1 MTENMFHKWGREDAE
16 IGEDCIPELYAA
28 MRRDIAEYV
37 AGYREIKPDTATGYK
52 WLDAVPVA
60 VKAEVAAGLY
70 FPTDE
75 EYAED
80 WQKHS
85 IGEWSK

>member
-1 MTENMFHKWGREDAE
+1 MNKKMLQAWGREDAE
-16 IGEDCIPELYAA
+16 NERNCLPEYYTMVQSEIAA
-28 MRRDIAEYV
+28 YV
-37 AGYREIKPDTATGYK
+37 AGYREIFPEHLTGYD

-60 VKAEVAAGLY
+60 VKAEVAVDLY